1 MSEANPDR
9 ERWSQDHAA
18 PTAAASQDPAP
29 TSGPAVP
36 ADPDPTVVRRPRSTK
51 PRTGAPRAPR
61 PAGTAPRKVTPTPVP
76 SPSDP
81 GTPTPTNEDTR
92 VTSRSTFS
100 AGLDHLPKA
109 GSENHAPAPFA
120 TPQAGTSDAD
130 SAPVWPTPSSD
141 STPAPSVLE
150 RARAGVAAAA
160 AVAMEKVAQVSAPV
174 LAPPVTAPPA
184 VNTAL
189 AVELA
194 PTAVKRP
201 RRTRRARLRISRID
215 PWSVMKTSLL
225 FGIAG
230 GIIFVVA
237 VYVLMSVI
245 EATGLF
251 TAINQMVKDIL
262 ASPTDTT
269 TFDITAYINT
279 KRATGLA
286 ALIGAI
292 DVVIFTALATVFS
305 FLYNLSA
312 TMLGGLEIT
321 LAED

>member
-9 ERWSQDHAA
+9 KRWSDDPAA
-18 PTAAASQDPAP
+18 PSTDAVTA
-29 TSGPAVP
+29 P
-36 ADPDPTVVRRPRSTK
+36 ADADAALRRRRAGK
-51 PRTGAPRAPR
+51 PRTGTPRVPR
-61 PAGTAPRKVTPTPVP
+61 PAVAGPLPVNPGSAASADASDSTYTRPGTGFSADLDPITQAPASPAPMTPTPWSPTPMTQRP
-76 SPSDP
+76 SSSDP
-81 GTPTPTNEDTR
+81 GAA
-92 VTSRSTFS
+92 S
-100 AGLDHLPKA
+100 
-109 GSENHAPAPFA
+109 SESPAAPREAESPDGE
-120 TPQAGTSDAD
+120 Q
-130 SAPVWPTPSSD
+130 
-141 STPAPSVLE
+141 PSVLE
-150 RARAGVAAAA
+150 RARAGVVAAA
-160 AVAMEKVAQVSAPV
+160 AVAREKVAQVSTAATATAPAPAPV
-174 LAPPVTAPPA
+174 AAGMDRTATEAAPVR
-184 VNTAL
+184 
-189 AVELA
+189 
-194 PTAVKRP
+194 RP

-237 VYVLMSVI
+237 TYVLMSVV

-251 TAINQMVKDIL
+251 TAINSMVKDVL
-262 ASPTDTT
+262 ASPSDTT
-269 TFDITAYINT
+269 AFDITTYINT

>member
-9 ERWSQDHAA
+9 ERRSKDHAA
-18 PTAAASQDPAP
+18 TTQDPSAAP
-29 TSGPAVP
+29 AGLTDGT
-36 ADPDPTVVRRPRSTK
+36 DPESTVVRPRPRTK
-51 PRTGAPRAPR
+51 PRTGAARTPR
-61 PAGTAPRKVTPTPVP
+61 PAGTRKVTPTQAPAAP
-76 SPSDP
+76 DAPAS
-81 GTPTPTNEDTR
+81 TPLGDVAP
-92 VTSRSTFS
+92 VTSGSAFS

-109 GSENHAPAPFA
+109 TPSAPAPSPFA
-120 TPQAGTSDAD
+120 APEPVAYDPTPTVRRTTPDSDAPAAE
-130 SAPVWPTPSSD
+130 APQ
-141 STPAPSVLE
+141 PSVLE
-150 RARAGVAAAA
+150 RARSGVVAAA
-160 AVAMEKVAQVSAPV
+160 AVAKEKVAQVSSAATTTIPAPV
-174 LAPPVTAPPA
+174 SAEPEPA
-184 VNTAL
+184 SR
-189 AVELA
+189 AVQ
-194 PTAVKRP
+194 RP

-237 VYVLMSVI
+237 TYVLMSVI
-245 EATGLF
+245 QATGLF
-251 TAINQMVKDIL
+251 DAVNQMVKDIL
-262 ASPTDTT
+262 ASPSDTT
-269 TFDITAYINT
+269 AFDITMYINT

>member
-1 MSEANPDR
+1 M
-9 ERWSQDHAA
+9 
-18 PTAAASQDPAP
+18 
-29 TSGPAVP
+29 TSGP
-36 ADPDPTVVRRPRSTK
+36 S
-51 PRTGAPRAPR
+51 
-61 PAGTAPRKVTPTPVP
+61 
-76 SPSDP
+76 
-81 GTPTPTNEDTR
+81 
-92 VTSRSTFS
+92 FS
-100 AGLDHLPKA
+100 SGLDHLPKA
-109 GSENHAPAPFA
+109 SSADPSPSPFGASHRDTLDSSSAPPWS
-120 TPQAGTSDAD
+120 AGSDAE
-130 SAPVWPTPSSD
+130 
-141 STPAPSVLE
+141 PASVPQPSVFE

-160 AVAMEKVAQVSAPV
+160 AVAMDKVAQVNAPV
-174 LAPPVTAPPA
+174 LAPAVSAADAGVAPRA
-184 VNTAL
+184 VS
-189 AVELA
+189 
-194 PTAVKRP
+194 RP

-237 VYVLMSVI
+237 TYVLMSVI

-251 TAINQMVKDIL
+251 TAINSMVKDVL

-269 TFDITAYINT
+269 TFDITTYINT
-279 KRATGLA
+279 QRATGLA

>member
-1 MSEANPDR
+1 MSDANPD
-9 ERWSQDHAA
+9 EGKWTFDGAA
-18 PTAAASQDPAP
+18 LSTNISSSDPK
-29 TSGPAVP
+29 PAGQVP
-36 ADPDPTVVRRPRSTK
+36 ADQTSDIESTVVRRTKSTK
-51 PRTGAPRAPR
+51 PRPVGAPPRPRTGAPRRP
-61 PAGTAPRKVTPTPVP
+61 PAGEGVTGAASEAASTPRAYEPYAPSQRLA
-76 SPSDP
+76 P
-81 GTPTPTNEDTR
+81 GTSAPKPDVFSDPTPTVPRLAPGAPVAT
-92 VTSRSTFS
+92 
-100 AGLDHLPKA
+100 
-109 GSENHAPAPFA
+109 PAPVA
-120 TPQAGTSDAD
+120 EVA
-130 SAPVWPTPSSD
+130 
-141 STPAPSVLE
+141 PAPSVLD
-150 RARAGVAAAA
+150 RARAGVAAATAAAA
-160 AVAMEKVAQVSAPV
+160 AVADKVAASTTSASDSDPV
-174 LAPPVTAPPA
+174 PSKSASRL
-184 VNTAL
+184 
-189 AVELA
+189 
-194 PTAVKRP
+194 

-237 VYVLMSVI
+237 TYVLMSVV

-251 TAINQMVKDIL
+251 AAVNSVVKDVL
-262 ASPTDTT
+262 SSPTDTQA
-269 TFDITAYINT
+269 FDITTYINT

>member
-1 MSEANPDR
+1 MTTPKPYDPYAPAKAPDAFSDPTPPVPR
-9 ERWSQDHAA
+9 LA
-18 PTAAASQDPAP
+18 PSTVATPAP
-29 TSGPAVP
+29 AME
-36 ADPDPTVVRRPRSTK
+36 
-51 PRTGAPRAPR
+51 GA
-61 PAGTAPRKVTPTPVP
+61 
-76 SPSDP
+76 
-81 GTPTPTNEDTR
+81 
-92 VTSRSTFS
+92 
-100 AGLDHLPKA
+100 
-109 GSENHAPAPFA
+109 
-120 TPQAGTSDAD
+120 
-130 SAPVWPTPSSD
+130 
-141 STPAPSVLE
+141 PAPSVLD
-150 RARAGVAAAA
+150 RARAGVAAATAAAA
-160 AVAMEKVAQVSAPV
+160 AVADKVAQSTTSANDSDPS
-174 LAPPVTAPPA
+174 PSRPA
-184 VNTAL
+184 SRL
-189 AVELA
+189 
-194 PTAVKRP
+194 

-237 VYVLMSVI
+237 IYVLMSVV

-251 TAINQMVKDIL
+251 DAINQMVKDIL
-262 ASPTDTT
+262 ASPSDTT
-269 TFDITAYINT
+269 TFDITTYINT